1 MLPVSDT
8 YLTFHIPQIGIG
20 ASNTRLRKQA
30 ESISDAVQEGS
41 ICAVECWDQAA
52 GCAHNFFLCEVR
64 KHPDE
69 SIKKTALSQVG
80 KKKHTDNGPLSQ
92 PIRMHDPLFA
102 AQLLTPD
109 PDNDTAAGLAYVK
122 HDKVVLINGRG
133 FRYHIKTGDIRSV
146 APPAPPPARQ
156 LRRRALEQAVTPADV
171 YRLQPAT
178 QEGIKQSLYAQSS

>member
-1 MLPVSDT
+1 MLLSAGIRQRAVP
-8 YLTFHIPQIGIG
+8 TFFSMRG
-20 ASNTRLRKQA
+20 AQT
-30 ESISDAVQEGS
+30 
-41 ICAVECWDQAA
+41 
-52 GCAHNFFLCEVR
+52 
-64 KHPDE
+64 PDE
-69 SIKKTALSQVG
+69 SIKKIAPSQVG

>member
-1 MLPVSDT
+1 
-8 YLTFHIPQIGIG
+8 
-20 ASNTRLRKQA
+20 
-30 ESISDAVQEGS
+30 VQEGS

-69 SIKKTALSQVG
+69 SIKKIAPSQVG

-109 PDNDTAAGLAYVK
+109 PANDTAAGLAYVK
-122 HDKVVLINGRG
+122 HDKIVLINGRG

-146 APPAPPPARQ
+146 AAAAAPPLARQ
-156 LRRRALEQAVTPADV
+156 LRRRALEQAVAPADV